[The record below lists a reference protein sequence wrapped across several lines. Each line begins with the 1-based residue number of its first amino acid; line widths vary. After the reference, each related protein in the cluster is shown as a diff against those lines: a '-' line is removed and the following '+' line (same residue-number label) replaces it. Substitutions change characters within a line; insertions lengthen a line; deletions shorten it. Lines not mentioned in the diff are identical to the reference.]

1 MSKMIDMTGQK
12 YGEWTVIERDMSK
25 LGKTAYWICE
35 CSCGTRRSVSGPSLR
50 RGLSQSCGCQ
60 KIIKSRE
67 NNGTFIDETGNRY
80 GKLLVIAKDE
90 ELSIQKHRA
99 QWICKCDCGNFK
111 TVSSKCLRDGKTH
124 SCGCLVSIGES
135 NIQKVLEDN
144 NIIFIPQYGIWIK
157 DKYYRFDFA
166 ILNEDLEVE
175 RLIEFDGI
183 QHTDIS
189 QLHWGKNNEQ
199 IQQRDTIKNSYCIE
213 NNITLIRIPYAERD
227 NINLEMLLGDK
238 YLYQEAQDNEEVIEL

>member
-25 LGKTAYWICE
+25 LGKTAAWICE

-50 RGLSQSCGCQ
+50 RGVSQSCGCQ
-60 KIIKSRE
+60 KKIKARE
-67 NNGTFIDETGNRY
+67 NNGTFVDETGNRY

-90 ELSIQKHRA
+90 GLSIQKHRA

-135 NIQKVLEDN
+135 NIQKILEDN
-144 NIIFIPQYGIWIK
+144 NIIFISQYGVWIK
-157 DKYYRFDFA
+157 DRYYRFDFA
-166 ILNEDLEVE
+166 ILNEDLEVK

-183 QHTDIS
+183 QHTDAS

-199 IQQRDTIKNSYCIE
+199 IQQRDKIKNNYCIE
-213 NNITLIRIPYAERD
+213 NNITLIRIPYTERD
-227 NINLEMLLGDK
+227 NIDLEMLLGDK
-238 YLYQEAQDNEEVIEL
+238 YIYQETQGIEEGE